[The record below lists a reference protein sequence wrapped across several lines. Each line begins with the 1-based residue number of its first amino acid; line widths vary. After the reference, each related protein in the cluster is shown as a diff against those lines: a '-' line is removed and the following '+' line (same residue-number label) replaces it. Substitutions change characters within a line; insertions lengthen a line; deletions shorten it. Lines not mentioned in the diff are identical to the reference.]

1 MTKEEILDALKAV
14 KYPPYSKDIVS
25 FGMVKY
31 VKIDG
36 KKAEIKIFTGGAEDT
51 AKKVVSDSAH
61 ELSKKFPDCEFNVSL
76 LAEDPSKKQPV
87 HAESSPEGMS
97 GAKFTI
103 AVASGKGGV
112 GKSTVAVN
120 LARALAERFSTGGSA
135 RVGLMDC
142 DIHGPSATILFGEKV
157 FPSVNAQQKIIPPQ
171 MDGIKTISMGM
182 LVDDSQPLLWRG
194 PMVTSAIKQFAGEV
208 EWGELDAM
216 VLDLPPGTGDAVLSV
231 IQTIPIDGVAIV
243 TTPNELAATTAVRGA
258 AAFEKSGVK
267 ILGVIENMAYLQ
279 MPDGTRE
286 YIFGEGYADDAAK
299 KLGTE
304 ILARIPID
312 KSLHTRE
319 LSEGARNIFR
329 ELSRKI
335 IP

>member
-1 MTKEEILDALKAV
+1 
-14 KYPPYSKDIVS
+14 
-25 FGMVKY
+25 
-31 VKIDG
+31 
-36 KKAEIKIFTGGAEDT
+36 
-51 AKKVVSDSAH
+51 
-61 ELSKKFPDCEFNVSL
+61 
-76 LAEDPSKKQPV
+76 
-87 HAESSPEGMS
+87 
-97 GAKFTI
+97 
-103 AVASGKGGV
+103 
-112 GKSTVAVN
+112 
-120 LARALAERFSTGGSA
+120 
-135 RVGLMDC
+135 
-142 DIHGPSATILFGEKV
+142 
-157 FPSVNAQQKIIPPQ
+157 

-312 KSLHTRE
+312 KSLHTRDI
-319 LSEGARNIFR
+319 SEGARNIFR